1 MGAGPRFMWI
11 CVGSAVLFPYWACGK
26 LDGDE
31 SGVALAAVEFIVS
44 LDRRWLVRSAF
55 IFE

>member
-1 MGAGPRFMWI
+1 MWS
-11 CVGSAVLFPYWACGK
+11 CMGSAVLFPYWACGK
-26 LDGDE
+26 SDGDE

-44 LDRRWLVRSAF
+44 SDRRWLVRSAF